1 MAEIDFDA
9 DVIAR
14 ANHSDWWMRL
24 EVAAHS
30 ALKKNFVV
38 AEVLAVE
45 LFVLSLTLSLHL
57 VYLAC
62 AWFRFLEWFGGWLR
76 ELLIWL
82 VFYAQKF
89 LPH

>member
-30 ALKKNFVV
+30 AQKKNFALV

-45 LFVLSLTLSLHL
+45 LFVLSLTL
-57 VYLAC
+57 
-62 AWFRFLEWFGGWLR
+62 
-76 ELLIWL
+76 
-82 VFYAQKF
+82 
-89 LPH
+89 